1 MKKIFLLMIFVLF
14 AIIGA
19 VSGHFYGYYPGYY
32 GRGGFYRY
40 GYGGYRR
47 GWGIN
52 RWGRVR
58 GVYYG

>member
-1 MKKIFLLMIFVLF
+1 MIFVLF